1 MAAID
6 PQKLLKDVILQ
17 LPVGYWWMMHPKKE
31 GDVAWTR
38 RLVAAVMILILYL
51 T

>member
-17 LPVGYWWMMHPKKE
+17 LPVGYWWMHPKKE